1 MLALDDDTPAQSPL
15 SDAHVVRIAG
25 ASADMP
31 WYDAAAHS
39 YTSLDDA
46 RAAGLWTH
54 PTTKRERARCAVFA
68 ELHAR
73 GYFMGNGLKFG
84 CHFLVY
90 PGALAAKNQADG
102 AGDPLRF
109 HSHFSATVFES
120 SEDTRI
126 APLDLVAYGRLATGV
141 KKAHLLC
148 TYDEPTGEIGALKL
162 SMLSMHCAPS
172 GEVLGSSS
180 PNLTTAQRCSRSNG
194 RSCNVACTSTRPCR
208 PPVSS
213 APRPPCLSA

>member
-1 MLALDDDTPAQSPL
+1 MGQLPPDDDAPTPTPI

-25 ASADMP
+25 SSVDAA
-31 WYDAAAHS
+31 WYDAPSHS

-46 RAAGLWTH
+46 RASGLWTY
-54 PTTKRERARCAVFA
+54 PSTPRERARCAVFA

-90 PGALAAKNQADG
+90 PGALALRRVTLTRP
-102 AGDPLRF
+102 GDPLRF

-148 TYDEPTGEIGALKL
+148 TYDEPTGEIGAL
-162 SMLSMHCAPS
+162 
-172 GEVLGSSS
+172 
-180 PNLTTAQRCSRSNG
+180 
-194 RSCNVACTSTRPCR
+194 
-208 PPVSS
+208 
-213 APRPPCLSA
+213 